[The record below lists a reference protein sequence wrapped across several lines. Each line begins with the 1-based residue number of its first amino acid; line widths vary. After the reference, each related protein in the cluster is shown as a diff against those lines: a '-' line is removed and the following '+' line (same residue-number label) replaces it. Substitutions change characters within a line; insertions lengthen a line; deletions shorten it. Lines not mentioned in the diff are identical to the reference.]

1 MFSYTFSGTTVLLG
15 LGGLCLLIAL
25 SVHLMRR
32 RLSSGKRVAADVF
45 GYTPAIYRVS
55 LCAALLSTFLAINWT
70 QYDDAPIYAATLTMD
85 EDIETIVPITFQAPK
100 PPPPLPPPIIIE
112 PTPDLEVESVKLI
125 DQSILE
131 DDAVLAVVPK
141 PLAPKRIAPPPPP
154 APPAPVEVDP
164 PIVIFAERMP
174 VFGDCA
180 GLSGEA
186 RKTCSDRNLL
196 GFLMKHLK
204 YPSVARGNGI
214 QGTVYLKFV
223 VERDG
228 SVSGIEVVRGQSGGL
243 TDAALEA
250 VHQINAKGQ
259 HFEPGIQ
266 AGTPVRVAFNL
277 PIKFTLE

>member
-25 SVHLMRR
+25 SVYLLRR
-32 RLSSGKRVAADVF
+32 RLSGSKRVAADVF

-55 LCAALLSTFLAINWT
+55 LCAALLTAFLTINWT
-70 QYDDAPIYAATLTMD
+70 QYNKAPVYAATLMMD
-85 EDIETIVPITFQAPK
+85 EDIETVVPITFHAPK
-100 PPPPLPPPIIIE
+100 PPPPPPPTVIE
-112 PTPDLEVESVKLI
+112 PAPELEAESVEMI
-125 DQSILE
+125 DQSITEE
-131 DDAVLAVVPK
+131 DEAVFAKMPEV
-141 PLAPKRIAPPPPP
+141 LAPKRTPPPPP
-154 APPAPVEVDP
+154 PLPAPAEIDP
-164 PIVIFAERMP
+164 PIVLFAERMP

-180 GLSGEA
+180 GLSGEE

-196 GFLMKHLK
+196 GFLLKHLK
-204 YPSVARGNGI
+204 YPAVARNNGI

-250 VHQINAKGQ
+250 VQMINTKGQ
-259 HFEPGIQ
+259 RFAPGVQ
-266 AGTPVRVAFNL
+266 AGVPVRVAFNL
-277 PIKFTLE
+277 PIKFALE